1 MRHARSVIGAL
12 LFLAAIA
19 PAAAQQVPPDTV
31 STPEQRALQR
41 LRELSAVGEPDTL
54 RTPNDTIRAQ
64 QVRVTGAA
72 TGQAA
77 PPSGIERDSIMRM
90 LVTVPDYVVTEY
102 QSENARFVADSSR
115 LELRGASQVA
125 REGSQLVA
133 DSLIVYD
140 ERLAQACGYGQPVLH
155 GAGMTHPMVTDSVCY
170 NVGRQLGWARGAE
183 TTFEEGATWHLKGE
197 VLVFLGDDLYSHRA
211 IFSDCDEPFP
221 HKHYHFGAGQVKVV
235 RDNVLVARDV
245 TLNFQDVPVFW
256 LPFMVQSLSRGRRSG
271 LLMPRFGFGD
281 IARTSTRYSRRI
293 EDVGVYW
300 AVSEYLG
307 AQLALDWFSDNW
319 TGLRGSFDYNF
330 ADRFLRGGLTYSQ
343 FWKQEG
349 GRDFTLSSQ
358 NSWQIDERTSVSLN
372 ANYTT
377 SSVFVRE
384 RTFDPRE
391 LNRSID
397 SHGSVRRRFD
407 WGNLSLGA
415 SRRQFLHNN
424 DVNLKLPSMQL
435 SFSPVTL
442 FEALPGEESWYS
454 NANWQGGFDVNMDR
468 QDVGDLNVNPQSQST
483 RTLTTGARSSFTVG
497 RFSLSQNFSFDDRQ
511 RFERTIAADT
521 ARDEVIVPGSAAQTG
536 RWGTSLNFQQR
547 LIGTSTLTPG
557 VSLGGEFQRSPLT
570 DNELVSAP
578 MRVDFNAALRTEI
591 YGFWP
596 GIGPFE
602 RFRHRVS
609 PNFSYSYSPALNA
622 DSLQRRVFS
631 VAGVREQNRVSMGI
645 SQTFEGRRRPQ
656 VTETRPETPATPA
669 RGGATGAGEAG
680 DPEQPEVQQ
689 QAPQDA
695 AQPDTAT
702 GPRRREQVAP
712 VSLVSISTDVIAYDF
727 VQARDGYGLVT
738 TQLSN
743 SIQSEL
749 LRGLQLSI
757 THDLFRPEMTL
768 PADTLAGTQPV
779 TVPREFAPHLSR
791 VNTSFS
797 LNSDS
802 WIFRLLRL
810 GRGDAPDQ
818 DTAGREQ
825 EGMPGYDDE
834 DPMMGGPPVDRSQ
847 TEYGMIGTGRRVTS
861 TQRGPVG
868 VWSASFNYS
877 LDRPRDPAQRGNQM
891 ITSNFTYQPTE
902 NWGLRW
908 STGYS
913 FTTGQFTDHI
923 LSLSRTLHD
932 WDANFDFV
940 KAQNGN
946 FTFQFRVALRANPDI
961 KLEHLQRDAQGI
973 TRAQERVPR

>member
-1 MRHARSVIGAL
+1 MKYARFIVGAL
-12 LFLAAIA
+12 LFLGATM
-19 PAAAQQVPPDTV
+19 PAAAQQAAPDTV
-31 STPEQRALQR
+31 LTPEQRALQR
-41 LRELSAVGEPDTL
+41 LREMSAVGEPDTL
-54 RTPNDTIRAQ
+54 RTPVDTVRAQ
-64 QVRVTGAA
+64 QVRVSGAA
-72 TGQAA
+72 TPRAAA
-77 PPSGIERDSIMRM
+77 PSSITRDSIMQL

-102 QSENARFVADSSR
+102 QSETARFVADSSR

-140 ERLAQACGYGQPVLH
+140 ERLAQACGYGKPVLH
-155 GAGMTHPMVTDSVCY
+155 GVGMTHPMVTDSVCY

-281 IARTSTRYSRRI
+281 IARTSTRYNRQI
-293 EDVGVYW
+293 ENVGVYW
-300 AVSEYLG
+300 AVSEHLG
-307 AQLALDWFSDNW
+307 AQLSLNW
-319 TGLRGSFDYNF
+319 LSGNYTGLNGSFDYNF
-330 ADRFLRGGLTYSQ
+330 ADRFLRGGLTYRQ
-343 FWKQEG
+343 IWKQEG
-349 GRDFTLSSQ
+349 GREFMLSSQ
-358 NSWQIDERTSVSLN
+358 NGWQVDERTSVSLN

-377 SSVFVRE
+377 SSVFVKE
-384 RTFDPRE
+384 RTFDPQE

-397 SHGSVRRRFD
+397 SHGSLRRRFD

-424 DVNLKLPSMQL
+424 DVTMKLPGMQL

-454 NANWQGGFDVNMDR
+454 NTNWQGGFDVNLDR
-468 QDVGDLNVNPQSQST
+468 YDVGDLSTNRQSQST
-483 RTLTTGARSSFTVG
+483 RNLTTAARSSFTVG

-511 RFERTIAADT
+511 QFERTIAADT
-521 ARDEVIVPGSAAQTG
+521 TSDEVILPGSATQSG

-557 VSLGGEFQRSPLT
+557 VTLGGEFQRSPLT
-570 DNELVSAP
+570 DNELLSAP
-578 MRVDFNAALRTEI
+578 VRVDFNAALRTEI

-596 GIGPFE
+596 GVGPFE

-609 PNFSYSYSPALNA
+609 PSFSYSYSPALNA

-631 VAGVREQNRVSMGI
+631 VAGVREQNRVSIGL

-656 VTETRPETPATPA
+656 VSETSQEATAEPA
-669 RGGATGAGEAG
+669 RGGAADEPEASAG
-680 DPEQPEVQQ
+680 QQ
-689 QAPQDA
+689 QDVQVAT
-695 AQPDTAT
+695 QPDTAT

-712 VSLVSISTDVIAYDF
+712 VSLLSISTDVIAYDF
-727 VQARDGYGLVT
+727 VQARDGYGLTT

-757 THDLFRPEMTL
+757 THDLFRPEITL
-768 PADTLAGTQPV
+768 PADTLPGSEPV
-779 TVPREFAPHLSR
+779 TIPREFAPHLSR

-810 GRGDAPDQ
+810 GGRGAPERDAE
-818 DTAGREQ
+818 GREQ
-825 EGMPGYDDE
+825 ESTPGFDDD
-834 DPMMGGPPVDRSQ
+834 DPMAGPPMDDSQ
-847 TEYGMIGTGRRVTS
+847 TEYGMIGSRRITA
-861 TQRGPVG
+861 TPGGPVG
-868 VWSASFNYS
+868 SWNASFNYS

-891 ITSNFTYQPTE
+891 VTTNFSFQPTE
-902 NWGLRW
+902 HWGLRW

-913 FTTGQFTDHI
+913 FTTGRFTDHI
-923 LSLSRTLHD
+923 LSLSRTMHD

-961 KLEHLQRDAQGI
+961 KLDHLQRDGPGI
-973 TRAQERVPR
+973 TRSAERVR